1 MKNVHD
7 GLGVKN
13 MSDFVLKE
21 IYSRCET
28 KGLTNEQIKNYK
40 ITEREI
46 FEKYSNLS
54 ENEPNK
60 KTTKESMSKMMSWV
74 LL

>member
-28 KGLTNEQIKNYK
+28 KGLTNQQIKKYK

-46 FEKYSNLS
+46 FEKCTNLS
-54 ENEPNK
+54 ENGLNK
-60 KTTKESMSKMMSWV
+60 KTAKEFMSKMMS
-74 LL
+74 